1 MNTKPI
7 GRKCVVA
14 VIVLSFLFIFSACAV
29 KGSDV
34 PAANVAENEIE
45 HEANPEVFETEP
57 LPDIPAC
64 PEECEADIQEL
75 NGCFNENGWL
85 KVLTFSGPVIPYEY
99 RPVGEILYGDG
110 SIKEEGL
117 PLSSFLPGIY
127 DELPVADRSQGFDLD
142 IYEWGMA
149 YLIDVFGSDSEML
162 AHGIDTREL
171 MRLAREHNEELIVDV
186 HIVVTGCEVDE
197 WPEERCGMGYAFILS
212 AADHEVSAPSGEEP
226 FLRLYYN
233 GKEVGT
239 HKFFMYGA
247 SACYGDDGVP
257 VGMLSADG
265 EAFFDPDHIA
275 GAYEE
280 LPVYDGSRADGLDI
294 RLVEGAE
301 IRSIC
306 VYVPANGFERIEL
319 ANFAALDRLIVSSN
333 KEYVVEIV
341 VYRQGNYIE
350 ALDEYEYA
358 AYGYAFVIK

>member
-1 MNTKPI
+1 MKGKTM
-7 GRKCVVA
+7 RKSF
-14 VIVLSFLFIFSACAV
+14 VLLLAALIFSAALFSACAG
-29 KGSDV
+29 KGADL
-34 PAANVAENEIE
+34 PAAN
-45 HEANPEVFETEP
+45 EARPEEKTQALETEAM
-57 LPDIPAC
+57 PDIPSC
-64 PEECEADIQEL
+64 PEECEADVQAL
-75 NGCFNENGWL
+75 DGRVNENGWL

-117 PLSSFLPGIY
+117 PLSAFLPGIY
-127 DELPVADRSQGFDLD
+127 EELPAADRTFGFDLD

-162 AHGIDTREL
+162 AHGIGTAEL
-171 MRLAREHNEELIVDV
+171 IRLAREHNEELIVDV
-186 HIVVTGCEVDE
+186 HIVVTGCVVDE
-197 WPEERCGMGYAFILS
+197 WPEERYGKGYAFILS
-212 AADHEVSAPSGEEP
+212 AVDPDAEASAPAGEEP

-275 GAYEE
+275 GAYNE
-280 LPVYDGSRADGLDI
+280 LPVYEGSRAEGLDI

-319 ANFAALDRLIVSSN
+319 ANFAALDRLIISSN
-333 KEYVVEIV
+333 KEYAVEIV

-350 ALDEYEYA
+350 ALDAYEYA
-358 AYGYAFVIK
+358 AYGYAFTVK